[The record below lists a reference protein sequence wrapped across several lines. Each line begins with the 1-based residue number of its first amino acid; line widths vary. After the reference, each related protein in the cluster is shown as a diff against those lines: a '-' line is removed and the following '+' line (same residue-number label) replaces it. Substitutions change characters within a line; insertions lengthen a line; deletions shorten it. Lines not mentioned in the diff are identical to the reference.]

1 MDPPRYLSSRTSRFS
16 TQPSDSSEPS
26 SASISSQSRQLV
38 GPAPAGTCAPAQ
50 NIPQKRKR
58 RTTTVAPNDFLGH
71 MSLAPATQTTV
82 VTTTTTTTTEFP
94 PLVIKAPRN
103 VHDLDPVDY
112 PLARLRTPA
121 SLRNV
126 QFTIGDQTA
135 LLKEADDTIKSVNE
149 VRPNLVLEIQKQA
162 NTFSPTCSGNSN
174 RLRCGNLKAFYVP
187 PLI

>member
-1 MDPPRYLSSRTSRFS
+1 MDPPPYLSSTTSRFS

-26 SASISSQSRQLV
+26 SASIPTHSRQLV
-38 GPAPAGTCAPAQ
+38 GPAPAGTCTPAQ

-58 RTTTVAPNDFLGH
+58 RTPTIAPNDFFGQ

-135 LLKEADDTIKSVNE
+135 LLKEADDTIKSVDK
-149 VRPNLVLEIQKQA
+149 VRRSLVLAIQKQA
-162 NTFSPTCSGNSN
+162 NNFFPHVVGTATGCIAG
-174 RLRCGNLKAFYVP
+174 
-187 PLI
+187 I

>member
-1 MDPPRYLSSRTSRFS
+1 MDPPRYISSRNPSFS
-16 TQPSDSSEPS
+16 AHPRDSLEPS
-26 SASISSQSRQLV
+26 SASTSSQPRQRS
-38 GPAPAGTCAPAQ
+38 GPAPAGTSTSGQKAS
-50 NIPQKRKR
+50 QKRKR
-58 RTTTVAPNDFLGH
+58 RTTIIAPNDFLGQ

-103 VHDLDPVDY
+103 LQDLDPVDY

-135 LLKEADDTIKSVNE
+135 LLKEADDTIRSVNE
-149 VRPNLVLEIQKQA
+149 
-162 NTFSPTCSGNSN
+162 
-174 RLRCGNLKAFYVP
+174 
-187 PLI
+187 